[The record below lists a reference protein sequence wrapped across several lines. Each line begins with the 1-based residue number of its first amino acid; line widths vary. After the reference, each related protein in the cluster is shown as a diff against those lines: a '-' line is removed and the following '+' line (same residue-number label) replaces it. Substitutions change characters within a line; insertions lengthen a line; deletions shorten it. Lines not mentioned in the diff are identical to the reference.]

1 MLHGFLGA
9 FADTFP
15 AFDAESVIYDRK
27 TFGILGDCAYW
38 TCLDQRTD
46 VVVRA
51 EVFVD
56 NYHGSCFFVANLG

>member
-27 TFGILGDCAYW
+27 TFGILGNRTYGA
-38 TCLDQRTD
+38 CLDQGTD
-46 VVVRA
+46 VVVWA
-51 EVFVD
+51 DIFVD
-56 NYHGSCFFVANLG
+56 NYHGSCFFAANLG